1 MPRLLGVDAGE
12 ERIGL
17 AVCDEGGLIA
27 VPIAIIERRGRALD
41 RVAEEIAAR
50 AQAEGVE
57 AIVVGLPRNI
67 DGSEGPQARRA
78 RGLGRRIASA
88 SGLPLQYWDE
98 RMSSFI
104 AESRL
109 AESRAASGRR
119 GRRHVDDLAAA
130 VILQAYLDAQRPGGG
145 A

>member
-17 AVCDEGGLIA
+17 AVGDEGGLIA
-27 VPIAIIERRGRALD
+27 VPLAIIERRGRALD

-50 AQAEGVE
+50 AHAEAAE
-57 AIVVGLPRNI
+57 TIIVGLPLNI
-67 DGSEGPQARRA
+67 DGTEGRQAKRA
-78 RGLGRRIASA
+78 RGLGRRIAAA
-88 SGLPLQYWDE
+88 SGLPLAYWDE

-109 AESRAASGRR
+109 AEARAASVRR

-130 VILQAYLDAQRPGGG
+130 VILQSYLDARRGGG

>member
-12 ERIGL
+12 ERVGL
-17 AVCDEGGLIA
+17 AVCDESGLIA

-50 AQAEGVE
+50 AQAEAAEG
-57 AIVVGLPRNI
+57 IIVGLPLNI
-67 DGSEGPQARRA
+67 DGTAGPQARRA
-78 RGLGRRIASA
+78 RGLGRRIETA
-88 SGLPLQYWDE
+88 SGLPLEYWDE

-109 AESRAASGRR
+109 AEAQAVASRRR
-119 GRRHVDDLAAA
+119 PRHVDDLAAA
-130 VILQAYLDAQRPGGG
+130 VILQSYLDARRRGGRG
-145 A
+145 